1 MNIYCYLS
9 VLKSKKRRYA
19 DHLDDEEDHEHDRPI
34 SADFGASALRI
45 EAKWQRTRVQWPSD
59 ADTTPQKL
67 FVSLSKGLKPIL
79 NATVKAFIH
88 RPSGDV
94 IELNLYDNGLFAD
107 RFRNDGI
114 YSRYFSNFNQD
125 GNYFAIVSA
134 SNTCF
139 YYYFLFSILFLNVF
153 LG

>member
-1 MNIYCYLS
+1 
-9 VLKSKKRRYA
+9 V
-19 DHLDDEEDHEHDRPI
+19 
-34 SADFGASALRI
+34 
-45 EAKWQRTRVQWPSD
+45 TWPSE
-59 ADTTPQKL
+59 ADTAPQKL

-125 GNYFAIVSA
+125 GNYFAIVSV
-134 SNTCF
+134 SKIYF
-139 YYYFLFSILFLNVF
+139 YYYFLRFIVF
-153 LG
+153 FVSVLLG